1 MENSNSY
8 SPYSSSS
15 VDSTKPSPSESSVNL
30 SLSLTFPS
38 TSSQRET
45 SQDWPPIKPRL
56 RDTLKSLRL
65 RLRQRGYNTALFVKV
80 YMEGVP
86 IGRKLDLSTFS
97 GYKSLLENLSHMFD
111 TSVICGTRDRK
122 HHVLTYQDK
131 DGDWMM
137 VGDIPWDMFL
147 ETVRRLKITRPER
160 C

>member
-38 TSSQRET
+38 TSSQRSSPHHNSVSMFCFSLFFSSHLKFLVFIYFFCRET

-56 RDTLKSLRL
+56 RDTLKSL

-111 TSVICGTRDRK
+111 TSVICK
-122 HHVLTYQDK
+122 
-131 DGDWMM
+131 
-137 VGDIPWDMFL
+137 
-147 ETVRRLKITRPER
+147 
-160 C
+160 

>member
-15 VDSTKPSPSESSVNL
+15 VDSTKPLPSESSVNL

-65 RLRQRGYNTALFVKV
+65 RQRGYNTALYVKV

-97 GYKSLLENLSHMFD
+97 GYESLLENLSGMFD
-111 TSVICGTRDRK
+111 TSVICGTRDSK

-147 ETVRRLKITRPER
+147 ESVRRLKITRPER

>member
-1 MENSNSY
+1 MENS
-8 SPYSSSS
+8 YSSSS

-56 RDTLKSLRL
+56 RDTLKSLRH
-65 RLRQRGYNTALFVKV
+65 RQRGYNTALFVKV

-86 IGRKLDLSTFS
+86 IGRKLNLSTFS
-97 GYKSLLENLSHMFD
+97 GYESMLEYLSHMFD
-111 TSVICGTRDRK
+111 TSVICGSRDRK

-137 VGDIPWDMFL
+137 VGDIPW
-147 ETVRRLKITRPER
+147 E
-160 C
+160 

>member
-15 VDSTKPSPSESSVNL
+15 VDSTKPSLSVNL

-38 TSSQRET
+38 TSSQRAT

-65 RLRQRGYNTALFVKV
+65 RQRGYNTALFIKV

-97 GYKSLLENLSHMFD
+97 GYESLLENLSGMFD
-111 TSVICGTRDRK
+111 TSVICGNRDRK

>member
-56 RDTLKSLRL
+56 RDTLKSLC
-65 RLRQRGYNTALFVKV
+65 LRQRRYNTALFVKV

-97 GYKSLLENLSHMFD
+97 GYESLLENLSHMFD
-111 TSVICGTRDRK
+111 TSVICGNRDRK